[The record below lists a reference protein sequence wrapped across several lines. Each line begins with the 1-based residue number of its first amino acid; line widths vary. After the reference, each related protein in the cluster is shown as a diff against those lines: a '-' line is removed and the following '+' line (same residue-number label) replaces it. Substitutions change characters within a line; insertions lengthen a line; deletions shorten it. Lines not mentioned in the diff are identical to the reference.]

1 MRAAAG
7 LLRTCGCDVPLVIF
21 LATWLLPASTHV
33 RSMSYFDEETF
44 DSDPDHL
51 RCPEDKIITE
61 VYPCPD
67 KDGNNVAK
75 CFSDLETKHTRCWKA
90 VRRGLTRVS
99 TPRASFTQG
108 YGEWNVDG
116 SPRCEQTAGLPS
128 LKTWTAALG
137 VSKLPGCHPGM
148 SGPPSRISVNI
159 QSKIGRRSS
168 HDVLSYAKRLPKFTR
183 GQVQPLNFIPSLF
196 WNERGETIVRGRR
209 CCPGYHYVLGR
220 CVSEDMDVCADTPCE
235 QQCTNNFGRV
245 LCTCYPGYQ
254 LDKQRYLAGK
264 KPYCIDLNEC
274 EFENGGCS
282 QLCVNTEGSYRCACK
297 QQYRLSNDSKTC
309 VETATVTETP
319 RPEVHLERITAKDRC
334 AASCNQVQ
342 IVEEKMSKLERKFD
356 VFTSTYKPPKTSAL
370 KDGPV
375 TAFDVF
381 TSTYKPPKTSA
392 LKDGPVTAVELAF
405 DVFTSTYKPPK
416 TSALKDGPVTAA
428 FDVFT
433 STYKPPKTSALKDGP
448 VTAME
453 LAVPAPPG
461 PAGPVGPRGPPGRAG
476 SQGPAGPQ
484 GDTGPAGPPGPRGL
498 PGVSG
503 PPGPAGPVAKPK
515 RGRRGPIG
523 KTGPQGIQ
531 GQKGERGTPGP
542 RGLPGAPGSFE
553 FLQLMFSDLRRE
565 VVELQRAVFGGE
577 RAHAH
582 VPMTTAVGTDEPA
595 EQPAPQRTDGELQHR
610 PDTGQNQLDFVD
622 PGSGEEGQDEQD
634 AD

>member
-1 MRAAAG
+1 MRAAG

-75 CFSDLETKHTRCWKA
+75 CFR
-90 VRRGLTRVS
+90 
-99 TPRASFTQG
+99 
-108 YGEWNVDG
+108 
-116 SPRCEQTAGLPS
+116 
-128 LKTWTAALG
+128 
-137 VSKLPGCHPGM
+137 
-148 SGPPSRISVNI
+148 
-159 QSKIGRRSS
+159 
-168 HDVLSYAKRLPKFTR
+168 
-183 GQVQPLNFIPSLF
+183 
-196 WNERGETIVRGRR
+196 RR

-274 EFENGGCS
+274 EFENGGCT

-319 RPEVHLERITAKDRC
+319 RPEVHLERIPAKDRC

-342 IVEEKMSKLERKFD
+342 IVEEKMTKLERKFD

-375 TAFDVF
+375 TAV
-381 TSTYKPPKTSA
+381 
-392 LKDGPVTAVELAF
+392 
-405 DVFTSTYKPPK
+405 
-416 TSALKDGPVTAA
+416 
-428 FDVFT
+428 
-433 STYKPPKTSALKDGP
+433 
-448 VTAME
+448 E

-476 SQGPAGPQ
+476 AQGPAGPQ

-503 PPGPAGPVAKPK
+503 PPGP
-515 RGRRGPIG
+515 G
-523 KTGPQGIQ
+523 KTGPQGNQ

-622 PGSGEEGQDEQD
+622 SGSGEEGRDEQD